1 MLRRSKSLKK
11 WQFPRLAGLS
21 MALVLGGVL
30 IGTASRVN
38 HDKFWVP
45 WGRPLPSILKPLPV
59 GGKTTQVARLV
70 LLSREA
76 RYPYLVEIAQ
86 GQQSP
91 DREQARYLLAS
102 DLIDQRQGTEALPWL
117 EGLERDYPVLA
128 PYVALKQAQAY
139 QVSGLTGEATAA
151 WHSLLER
158 YGDHP
163 TAAEALFQLGN
174 QQPQYW
180 DQAIA
185 QFPAHPRTVE
195 IAQKRLAA
203 EPKSLSLLLLVA
215 EHGLYLP
222 NYTAVLDQLVKE
234 HSGQLKPADWET
246 IGFGYWEHQ
255 LYGGAGAA
263 YAKATATPE
272 NLWRAARGAQLAER
286 TAAAIAGYEKLV
298 KTFPNSPQAGR
309 ALLRLAALA
318 PNSQAAIAYLD
329 QAIAKFPEQAPDAL
343 LAKAKHLDALGSHQ
357 SATQARQML
366 MEKYPQAD
374 ATAEWR
380 WQTAWN
386 KAKAGQIQ
394 EAWTWA
400 QPITVNNTTSE
411 RAPEAAFWISKWA
424 SQLGQPQAAQAAFD
438 YILRE
443 HPDSYYAWRVAS
455 TLGWPVGDF
464 TTVRSLMPEIQKPV
478 ERPAVLAG
486 SETLRELFALGQNWD
501 TWTLWQVEFR
511 TARQPSV
518 AEQYTDGLIRLGI
531 GDHLDGI
538 YMLSSLTNRQEAT
551 EKEQVARLRQTAAY
565 WQALYPFPFVEPIKR
580 WSAERQLNPLLV
592 TALIRQESRFMPGI
606 RSVAGA
612 LGLMQVM
619 PETADWI
626 AQQIQLPAF
635 KLQDPDDNIKLG
647 TWYLDYTHR
656 EYDNHS
662 LLAVASYNAGPG
674 AVGGW
679 LDRFGLRDPDAFVEQ
694 IPYSETQGYVTSVFG
709 NYWNYLRLYN
719 PQIAQQLAQKSPQ
732 QAVLALRFDSG
743 Q

>member
-1 MLRRSKSLKK
+1 MLRPSKSAKK
-11 WQFPRLAGLS
+11 MQLPRVVSVGLVI
-21 MALVLGGVL
+21 AIGAIL
-30 IGTASRVN
+30 IGAAARVN
-38 HDKFWVP
+38 RDGWWTP
-45 WGRPLPSILKPLPV
+45 WEQPSASTVKPLLT
-59 GGKTTQVARLV
+59 GETTQVSRLV
-70 LLSREA
+70 HLSREA
-76 RYPYLVEIAQ
+76 RYPYLLEIAQ
-86 GQQSP
+86 GRQSP

-117 EGLERDYPVLA
+117 EGLEQDYPVLA

-139 QVSGLTGEATAA
+139 QVSGLTAEATAA
-151 WHSLLER
+151 WQSLLER
-158 YGDHP
+158 YGEHP
-163 TAAEALFQLGN
+163 NAAEALFHLGKD
-174 QQPQYW
+174 QPPYW

-203 EPKSLSLLLLVA
+203 DPKSLPLLLLVA
-215 EHGLYLP
+215 EHGHYLT
-222 NYTAVLDQLVKE
+222 NYTSLLDQLVKE
-234 HSGQLKPADWET
+234 HSGQLKPADWENV
-246 IGFGYWEHQ
+246 GFGYWEKQ
-255 LYGGAGAA
+255 FYGSAAAA
-263 YAKATATPE
+263 YAKAPANPE
-272 NLWRAARGAQLAER
+272 NLWRAARGSQLAER
-286 TAAAIAGYEKLV
+286 TVAAIAGYEKLV

-318 PNSQAAIAYLD
+318 PNSQAAIGYLD
-329 QAIAKFPEQAPDAL
+329 RAIAKFPDQAPDAL

-357 SATQARQML
+357 SAAQVRQTL
-366 MEKYPQAD
+366 MEKYPAAD

-380 WQTAWN
+380 WQTAWG

-443 HPDSYYAWRVAS
+443 HPDSYYAWRAAS

-464 TTVRSLMPEIQKPV
+464 TTVRSLTPEIQKPV
-478 ERPAVLAG
+478 TRPALAAG
-486 SETLRELFALGQNWD
+486 SETLQELYRLGQNWD

-518 AEQYTDGLIRLGI
+518 MEQYTDGLIRLGI
-531 GDHLDGI
+531 GDNLDGI
-538 YMLSSLTNRQEAT
+538 YMLSSLANRQEAT
-551 EKEQVARLRQTAAY
+551 EREQVKRIQQTADY
-565 WQALYPFPFVEPIKR
+565 WQALYPFPFVEPIKS

-606 RSVAGA
+606 RSVVGA

-626 AQQIQLPAF
+626 AEQIELPSF
-635 KLQDPDDNIKLG
+635 KLQNPDDNIKLG

-656 EYDNHS
+656 EYQNHS

-679 LDRFGLRDPDAFVEQ
+679 LDRFGLGDPDAFVEQ
-694 IPYSETQGYVTSVFG
+694 IPYPETKGYVESVFG

-732 QAVLALRFDSG
+732 QAVLALRFEANG
-743 Q
+743 N

>member
-1 MLRRSKSLKK
+1 M
-11 WQFPRLAGLS
+11 
-21 MALVLGGVL
+21 
-30 IGTASRVN
+30 
-38 HDKFWVP
+38 
-45 WGRPLPSILKPLPV
+45 
-59 GGKTTQVARLV
+59 
-70 LLSREA
+70 
-76 RYPYLVEIAQ
+76 AQ
-86 GQQSP
+86 GRQSP

-102 DLIDQRQGTEALPWL
+102 DLIDQRRGKEALPWL
-117 EGLERDYPVLA
+117 AGLEQAYPVLA

-158 YGDHP
+158 YGEHP
-163 TAAEALFQLGN
+163 NAAEALFHLG
-174 QQPQYW
+174 QDQPQYW

-203 EPKSLSLLLLVA
+203 DPNSLPLLLLVA
-215 EHGLYLP
+215 EHGHYLP
-222 NYTAVLDQLVKE
+222 NYTALLDQLVKE
-234 HSGQLKPADWET
+234 DSGQLKPADWES
-246 IGFGYWEHQ
+246 IGFGYWEKQ
-255 LYGGAGAA
+255 FYGSAAAA
-263 YAKATATPE
+263 YAKAPANPE
-272 NLWRAARGAQLAER
+272 NFWRAARGAQLAER
-286 TAAAIAGYEKLV
+286 TVAAIAGYEKLV

-318 PNSQAAIAYLD
+318 PNSQAAIGYLD
-329 QAIAKFPEQAPDAL
+329 QAIAKFPDQAPEAL
-343 LAKAKHLDALGSHQ
+343 LAKAKHLEALGSAQ
-357 SATQARQML
+357 SAAQVRQTL
-366 MEKYPQAD
+366 MAKYPQSN

-380 WQTAWN
+380 WQTAWG

-394 EAWTWA
+394 DAWTWA
-400 QPITVNNTTSE
+400 QPITVNNRKSE

-424 SQLGQPQAAQAAFD
+424 SQLGQPQAAQAALA

-443 HPDSYYAWRVAS
+443 HPDSYYAWRAAS

-478 ERPAVLAG
+478 ERPGLMAG
-486 SETLRELFALGQNWD
+486 SETLQELYRLGQNWD
-501 TWTLWQVEFR
+501 TWTLWQVEFT

-518 AEQYTDGLIRLGI
+518 REQYTDGLIRLGI
-531 GDHLDGI
+531 GDNLDGI
-538 YMLSSLTNRQEAT
+538 YMLSSLANWQEAT
-551 EKEQVARLRQTAAY
+551 EKEQVDRIKQTADY
-565 WQALYPFPFVEPIKR
+565 WQALYPFPFAEPIKS
-580 WSAERQLNPLLV
+580 WSAARQLNPLLV

-694 IPYSETQGYVTSVFG
+694 IPYPETKGYVESVFG

-732 QAVLALRFDSG
+732 QAVLALRFDQG